1 MRRWRALAVPAAL
14 AALLAAALAACSS
27 DAGTAPIATASPTP
41 ITFNLSVNDSGNVL
55 RVRPGDEVVP
65 RLPLTGVED
74 EGWVMTVS
82 PNPAVLGGGD
92 DMLFF
97 PSEAGPGRVA
107 YHEVSFIAVG
117 PGRTTVALTHGF
129 QQFTFTVQVAARD

>member
-1 MRRWRALAVPAAL
+1 MPRWRALSVPAAL
-14 AALLAAALAACSS
+14 AAALAAVLTACGS

-65 RLPLTGVED
+65 RLPLTGIED
-74 EGWVMTVS
+74 DGWVMTVS

-97 PSEAGPGRVA
+97 PSEAGQGRVA
-107 YHEVSFIAVG
+107 YHEFSFIAVG
-117 PGRTTVALTHGF
+117 PGRTTVALSHGF
-129 QQFTFTVQVAARD
+129 QQFTFTVQVAARG